1 MVTKTIS
8 VAMSAD
14 EGSSKIVS
22 CRWLSGLR
30 SSLDGSADLEKI
42 LKHQV
47 VLLSYVFLRK
57 ETTIQRYISSIRLLQ
72 KQCNS
77 FTMRHVGKKHWY
89 KVLNKNKTRNGKKK
103 SELTKSFLMSSNLL
117 VSF

>member
-1 MVTKTIS
+1 MFTFEISQRFGQMSAWYELLFEDHSFLVSVVTKTIS

-42 LKHQV
+42 LKQQV
-47 VLLSYVFLRK
+47 VLLSDVFLRK
-57 ETTIQRYISSIRLLQ
+57 ETTSQRYISSIRLFQ

-77 FTMRHVGKKHWY
+77 FTMRHVGKKHW
-89 KVLNKNKTRNGKKK
+89 
-103 SELTKSFLMSSNLL
+103 
-117 VSF
+117 